1 MQRDRS
7 ETLNRRA
14 GVTRRLYWD
23 HMNTGDL
30 HSNILIG
37 SDGRQSAIAGM
48 LRNRDFISVEELA
61 THFAVATQTIRRDL
75 VVLCD
80 QGIARRRHGGIE
92 SVARSGN
99 LAFKDRRVLNR
110 EAKQSIAAAVAA
122 RVGDGESIS
131 LGIGTTPQ
139 FVAEALLSHRRL
151 KIVTNNLP
159 LALMV
164 GQSSDFAVA
173 IAGGTVRGS
182 DLDVCGSSVD
192 SFFSSYKVDVAIFGV
207 AGVDEDGSLLDFSE
221 DEVRVREAMMRNC
234 RRSYLVL
241 DSSKF
246 TRPAHVHGG
255 RIDQVTAVFCE
266 AEPPAAI
273 RRMLDQSGVQFIRSA
288 ETTSRS

>member
-1 MQRDRS
+1 MNS
-7 ETLNRRA
+7 HSAHLN
-14 GVTRRLYWD
+14 
-23 HMNTGDL
+23 N
-30 HSNILIG
+30 SPG
-37 SDGRQSAIAGM
+37 SDTRQSVIAGM
-48 LRNRDFISVEELA
+48 LRSRDFISVEELA
-61 THFAVATQTIRRDL
+61 AHFAVATQTIRRDL
-75 VVLCD
+75 VALCD
-80 QGIARRRHGGIE
+80 QGLARRRHGGIE

-110 EAKQSIAAAVAA
+110 EAKQSIAAAVAGH
-122 RVGDGESIS
+122 VSDGESLS

-139 FVAEALLSHRRL
+139 FVAEALLSHQRL

-164 GQSSDFAVA
+164 GQNSDFSLA
-173 IAGGTVRGS
+173 IAGGTVRGG
-182 DLDVCGSSVD
+182 DLDVCGASVD

-221 DEVRVREAMMRNC
+221 DEVRVREAMLRNC

-255 RIDQVTAVFCE
+255 RIDQVSAVFCE
-266 AEPPAAI
+266 ADPPARI
-273 RRMLDQSGVQFIRSA
+273 QRMLDQSGVRYIRSSGA
-288 ETTSRS
+288 T

>member
-1 MQRDRS
+1 
-7 ETLNRRA
+7 
-14 GVTRRLYWD
+14 
-23 HMNTGDL
+23 MNTNDI
-30 HSNILIG
+30 HSNIIIG
-37 SDGRQSAIAGM
+37 ADGRQGAIAEM

-61 THFAVATQTIRRDL
+61 AHFAVATQTIRRDL
-75 VVLCD
+75 VALCD
-80 QGIARRRHGGIE
+80 QGLARRRHGGIE
-92 SVARSGN
+92 SLARSGN
-99 LAFKDRRVLNR
+99 LAFKDRRVLHR
-110 EAKQSIAAAVAA
+110 EAKESIAAAVAGH
-122 RVGDGESIS
+122 VSDGESLS

-164 GQSSDFAVA
+164 GQNSDFTLA
-173 IAGGTVRGS
+173 IAGGTVRGG
-182 DLDVCGSSVD
+182 DLDVCGPAVD
-192 SFFSSYKVDVAIFGV
+192 SFFASYKVDIAIFGV

-221 DEVRVREAMMRNC
+221 EEVRAREAMLRNC

-266 AEPPAAI
+266 AEPPATI
-273 RRMLDQSGVQFIRSA
+273 RRMLDRSGVQFVKSPGA
-288 ETTSRS
+288 A